1 MIRLTTLVI
10 LTMFASVSN
19 AFSQENG
26 YVQLA
31 GIMSTT
37 AIGDVP
43 EVSAQFSS
51 TGLGGTAFGFAAE
64 AGFFVSHRV
73 SVGFE
78 ASVPGR
84 FDGEQIEGSFQRSQ
98 IESRHRD
105 LLLSGVVGVQFP
117 IGAGA
122 SLRVETGPT
131 VVAEDTVRRTASEI
145 LGPSG
150 IPTGSF
156 GPFGPRDYSDS
167 PNYRRPGGGRYQRAN
182 GATSRLRRSI
192 PSVLGQPRRQALD
205 VGGPGTGILD
215 RSTRSRAPIHFLVT
229 QSSLKA
235 SC

>member
-1 MIRLTTLVI
+1 MIRLTTLLI
-10 LTMFASVSN
+10 LTMFAAGVSN
-19 AFSQENG
+19 AFSHESG

-37 AIGDVP
+37 ATGDVP

-84 FDGEQIEGSFQRSQ
+84 FDGEQIEGSFQQSQ

-117 IGAGA
+117 IAAGA
-122 SLRVETGPT
+122 RIRVETGPT
-131 VVAEDTVRRTASEI
+131 LVAEDTVRRTAAEI

-156 GPFGPRDYSDS
+156 GPFGPETTVTRQTIGVLVGADTSVRMARHLDFVAQFRLYWVSRDDKLS
-167 PNYRRPGGGRYQRAN
+167 
-182 GATSRLRRSI
+182 TSA
-192 PSVLGQPRRQALD
+192 VLGLGSWIVQPALGLRF
-205 VGGPGTGILD
+205 V
-215 RSTRSRAPIHFLVT
+215 F
-229 QSSLKA
+229 
-235 SC
+235 